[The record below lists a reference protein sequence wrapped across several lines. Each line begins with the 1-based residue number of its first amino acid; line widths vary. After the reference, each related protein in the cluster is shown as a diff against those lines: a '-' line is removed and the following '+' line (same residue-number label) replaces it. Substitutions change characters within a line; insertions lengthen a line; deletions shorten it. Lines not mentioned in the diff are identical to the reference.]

1 MPFFDAKPRSWEA
14 YLAGIGASGA
24 LMASAFV
31 LFVILVGLVTF
42 SAWPHPGSLFGD
54 DGGPDV
60 ALQETATPPP
70 AHRTA
75 QSGGLNLV
83 KVVGAGTGRS
93 TAGSPNQNQPRVHG
107 GGSADGLIPGG
118 GSDTNGARG
127 GQPPGGEPAPPSA
140 PSRSNPVSQAVSG
153 VGNTLQ
159 SDTDS
164 LGDSLGGSS
173 SPGLGGVVGGLGKT
187 LNNTLQGLAGNH

>member
-1 MPFFDAKPRSWEA
+1 MPFFDAKPRSWES

-54 DGGPDV
+54 GSPHV
-60 ALQETATPPP
+60 ALQQTATPPP

-83 KVVGAGTGRS
+83 KLLGAAAGRGT
-93 TAGSPNQNQPRVHG
+93 AASPNQRSVHG

-118 GSDTNGARG
+118 GSGTDGARG
-127 GQPPGGEPAPPSA
+127 GQPQGGGAPPPPSA
-140 PSRSNPVSQAVSG
+140 PSQSKNVVSQAVSG

-187 LNNTLQGLAGNH
+187 LNHTLQGLAGNH

>member
-1 MPFFDAKPRSWEA
+1 MPFFDAKPRSWES

-42 SAWPHPGSLFGD
+42 SAWPRPGSLFGD
-54 DGGPDV
+54 GGGPDV
-60 ALQETATPPP
+60 ALQEAATPPP

-83 KVVGAGTGRS
+83 KLLGARAGRGV
-93 TAGSPNQNQPRVHG
+93 AASPNQRTVHP

-118 GSDTNGARG
+118 GSGTDGARG
-127 GQPPGGEPAPPSA
+127 GQPQGGEPSPPSA
-140 PSRSNPVSQAVSG
+140 PSRSNAVSQAVSG
-153 VGNTLQ
+153 AGNTLQ

-173 SPGLGGVVGGLGKT
+173 SPGLGGVVGRLGKT
-187 LNNTLQGLAGNH
+187 LNNTLQGLAGNR

>member
-1 MPFFDAKPRSWEA
+1 MPFFDAKPRSWES

-54 DGGPDV
+54 DGGGDV
-60 ALQETATPPP
+60 ALREIATPPP
-70 AHRTA
+70 AQPTA
-75 QSGGLNLV
+75 QAGGLNLV
-83 KVVGAGTGRS
+83 KLLGAGAGRG
-93 TAGSPNQNQPRVHG
+93 TAGSPNQRGVHG
-107 GGSADGLIPGG
+107 AGSADGLIPGDG
-118 GSDTNGARG
+118 PGTSGPRG
-127 GQPPGGEPAPPSA
+127 GQPQGGEQAPPSA
-140 PSRSNPVSQAVSG
+140 PSRSNVVSQAVSG
-153 VGNTLQ
+153 AGNTLQ

-164 LGDSLGGSS
+164 LGDTLGGSS